1 MWQLP
6 MEVHIPVHQAA
17 PPLAVL
23 HIFGWLLSLMPAHIG
38 DDLAHVLQVVIIKL
52 VIILLQ
58 QLADDAPGLVAR
70 GLATVW
76 SPSHLLSSPYS

>member
-1 MWQLP
+1 ML
-6 MEVHIPVHQAA
+6 H
-17 PPLAVL
+17 VL
-23 HIFGWLLSLMPAHIG
+23 GWPLSLVAVHVG
-38 DDLAHVLQVVIIKL
+38 DDLAHVLQVIVIKL

-58 QLADDAPGLVAR
+58 QLADDAPGLVTR